1 MIQAYKKGNE
11 NFERNAETVLHP
23 ESCELTCELNGSWTL
38 NLKHPKDDEGRWKGI
53 EEEGIISASTF
64 IAVSYT
70 HLTLPTT

>member
-38 NLKHPKDDEGRWKGI
+38 NLKHPKDDEGDARI
-53 EEEGIISASTF
+53 
-64 IAVSYT
+64 
-70 HLTLPTT
+70 

>member
-38 NLKHPKDDEGRWKGI
+38 NLKHPKDAEGRWKGI
-53 EEEGIISASTF
+53 
-64 IAVSYT
+64 
-70 HLTLPTT
+70 